1 MNRFE
6 LHTTFHMKPF
16 IYSLCCFAW
25 LTLEIVAAQEK
36 TNLPGGTFLFDTFTQ
51 GKVVMKNKLATRAL
65 FNYDCVRQQLH
76 FMDRNQEMILEN
88 TATIDTLYIGERKF
102 IPRQTRFLE
111 CIPAGS
117 TVLLVDWK
125 AKIYNQGKKG
135 AMGFV
140 SQAGG
145 IEKMDV
151 GQMQNRGHDRTSN
164 DVNIVKYTN
173 TYFFS
178 LDGKSKQFTSP
189 KSFLKLFPQ
198 AHKDTLQAFYQEQSV
213 RMEDP
218 LSVARW
224 VAYALSIC
232 TIP

>member
-1 MNRFE
+1 MPIY
-6 LHTTFHMKPF
+6 MKPF
-16 IYSLCCFAW
+16 MYSLCCFAW
-25 LTLEIVAAQEK
+25 LTLGMAAAQEK
-36 TNLPGGTFLFDTFTQ
+36 ISLPTGTFLFDTFTE

-76 FMDRNQEMILEN
+76 FMDRDQEMILEN
-88 TATIDTLYIGERKF
+88 TATIDTLYVGERKF

-111 CIPAGS
+111 CIPAGN
-117 TVLLVDWK
+117 TLLLVDWK
-125 AKIYNQGKKG
+125 AKVYNQGKKG

-164 DVNIVKYTN
+164 DVNVVKYTN

-178 LDGKSKQFTSP
+178 LGGKQKQFTSP

-198 AHKDTLQAFYQEQSV
+198 TQKDSLQAFYQAEAI
-213 RMEDP
+213 RMDDP
-218 LSVARW
+218 RSVARW

>member
-1 MNRFE
+1 
-6 LHTTFHMKPF
+6 MKPF
-16 IYSLCCFAW
+16 LYSLCCFAW
-25 LTLEIVAAQEK
+25 LIGGMAAAQEK
-36 TNLPGGTFLFDTFTQ
+36 TSLPTGTFLFDTFTE

-76 FMDRNQEMILEN
+76 FMDRDQEMILEN
-88 TATIDTLYIGERKF
+88 TTSIDTLYVGERRF

-111 CIPAGS
+111 CIPAGN

-125 AKIYNQGKKG
+125 AKVYNQGKKG

-164 DVNIVKYTN
+164 DVNVVKYAN

-178 LDGKSKQFTSP
+178 LGGKQKQFTSP

-198 AHKDTLQAFYQEQSV
+198 AYTDSLQAFYQQEAI
-213 RMEDP
+213 RINDP
-218 LSVARW
+218 QSVARW